1 MPTIVNI
8 QHFTFTNA
16 FVFYVSMCT
25 NTFISL
31 TKSIWLAFSI
41 LTFNWKKPKKYWHY
55 GIYFNKYTYQ
65 KRWKLYLREWFR
77 TKTNMYEIKSYLR
90 ILQKRSQIQTY
101 TYICCWHNVHSMNS
115 CRRYILLK
123 QVKSYGYTLLRLAS
137 QCRK

>member
-1 MPTIVNI
+1 M
-8 QHFTFTNA
+8 
-16 FVFYVSMCT
+16 
-25 NTFISL
+25 
-31 TKSIWLAFSI
+31 
-41 LTFNWKKPKKYWHY
+41 LTFNILPSQMPSFSMYPFAQTHLFPLHRAFDWHFLSSHLTEKNPKEYWHY
-55 GIYFNKYTYQ
+55 GIYLNKYTYQ

-77 TKTNMYEIKSYLR
+77 TKTNMYEIKSYPR